1 MSDREDEEACHFV
14 TKIVT
19 EKRLTDEQMNKKTGR
34 IHTSDLQDALDAQRE
49 NLRHRDKKSLQT
61 FFAKHV
67 DPHRLD
73 IVQQNYAV
81 PKRKYSWG
89 WEGID
94 ETRHDYK
101 MQRAKDVKEA
111 VEIYRMRNDQDFG
124 Q

>member
-1 MSDREDEEACHFV
+1 MMEEQ
-14 TKIVT
+14 I
-19 EKRLTDEQMNKKTGR
+19 NKKTGR
-34 IHTSDLQDALDAQRE
+34 ITTSDLQEALDNQRD
-49 NLRHRDKKSLQT
+49 NMRHREKKSLKN

-73 IVQQNYAV
+73 IVQQNYAI

-101 MQRAKDVKEA
+101 MQRDKDVKEA
-111 VEIYRMRNDQDFG
+111 VEIYRMRTDQDFG